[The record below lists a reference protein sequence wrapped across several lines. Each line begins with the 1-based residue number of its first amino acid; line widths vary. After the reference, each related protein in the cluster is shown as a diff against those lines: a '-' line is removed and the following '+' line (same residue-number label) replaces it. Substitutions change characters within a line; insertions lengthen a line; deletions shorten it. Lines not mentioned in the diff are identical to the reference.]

1 MICTIISCDAKVAS
15 NGNHYLDIV
24 AQPANDPWSEP
35 IQYRLFG
42 PAERCAKLASNPPKT
57 INLGRVKVT
66 VARFMWVRDAG
77 ELSSPCNHV
86 AVTCRFNGDECVDD
100 AQRLAIKYLDYL
112 IEAGKATLCEED
124 AFDGLSANE

>member
-1 MICTIISCDAKVAS
+1 MICTITSCDAKVAS

-42 PAERCAKLASNPPKT
+42 AADRCAKLAENPPKT
-57 INLGRVKVT
+57 INLGRVKAT
-66 VARFMWVRDAG
+66 VARFMWVRDGG
-77 ELSSPCNHV
+77 ELSSPCDSV
-86 AVTCRFNGDECVDD
+86 TVTCRFSGDECIDD
-100 AQRLAIKYLDYL
+100 AQRLAGKYLDYL
-112 IEAGKATLCEED
+112 IESGKATLCEED

>member
-1 MICTIISCDAKVAS
+1 MICTITSCDAKVAS

-42 PAERCAKLASNPPKT
+42 PAERCAKLAENPPKT
-57 INLGRVKVT
+57 INLGRVKAT
-66 VARFMWVRDAG
+66 VARFMWVRDGG
-77 ELSSPCNHV
+77 ELSSPCNSV
-86 AVTCRFNGDECVDD
+86 TVTCRFSGDECIDD
-100 AQRLAIKYLDYL
+100 AQRLAGKYLDYL
-112 IEAGKATLCEED
+112 IESGKATLCEED